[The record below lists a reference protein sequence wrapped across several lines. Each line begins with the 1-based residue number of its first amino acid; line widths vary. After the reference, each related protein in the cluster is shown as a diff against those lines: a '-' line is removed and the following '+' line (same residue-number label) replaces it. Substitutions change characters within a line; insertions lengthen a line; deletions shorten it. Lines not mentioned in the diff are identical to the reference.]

1 LETNVND
8 IKTMNKKNVLT
19 KSKTSV
25 RLICFVL
32 RMKEKITAFP
42 KLNVFEYPKLLI
54 QIEKLGIK
62 KCMILFQSIN
72 FIV

>member
-1 LETNVND
+1 
-8 IKTMNKKNVLT
+8 
-19 KSKTSV
+19 
-25 RLICFVL
+25 
-32 RMKEKITAFP
+32 MKEKITAFP